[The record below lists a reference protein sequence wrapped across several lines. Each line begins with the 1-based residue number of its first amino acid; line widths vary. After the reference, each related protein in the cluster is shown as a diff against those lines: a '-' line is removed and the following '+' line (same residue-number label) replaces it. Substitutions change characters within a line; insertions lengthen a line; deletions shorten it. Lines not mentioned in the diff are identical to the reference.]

1 MHPAGNTRTRIQGLD
16 LLRGAAILL
25 VLLRHSWP
33 EYFGG
38 GGIVGVVA
46 FFTLSGYLIT
56 GLLASDV
63 RRFGRIRYA
72 RFYRN
77 RAIRLVP
84 ALLFLL
90 LGFTIAE
97 GVFNVSGTRD
107 QVLRSVLTSLT
118 YTMNIPGFNH
128 GSTNLNHLWTLA
140 NEEQFYILWPVL
152 IVIGIR
158 FRKLRL
164 IVALAAAAL
173 ILATVFTLVLTFP
186 DIGKIYSRPTTW
198 TISMVIGAAA
208 QLGADPLSRVLQG
221 RRAIVGA
228 GLGCG
233 GLLFLTFLPD
243 AKDNILM
250 YLLGGPIIGLCT
262 VLVIWKVRD
271 WGVVPAPARPLVWL
285 GIVSYAAYLWNYPV
299 SWWLMDGGFGAG
311 WQFAAIALTLMA
323 AVVSW
328 FLVETPF
335 NRLRAR
341 FEATTRQKAVPPKLS
356 TPAI

>member
-1 MHPAGNTRTRIQGLD
+1 M
-16 LLRGAAILL
+16 
-25 VLLRHSWP
+25 
-33 EYFGG
+33 
-38 GGIVGVVA
+38 
-46 FFTLSGYLIT
+46 
-56 GLLASDV
+56 

-90 LGFTIAE
+90 LGFTVAE
-97 GVFNVSGTRD
+97 GVFNVSDTRD
-107 QVLRSVLTSLT
+107 
-118 YTMNIPGFNH
+118 
-128 GSTNLNHLWTLA
+128 
-140 NEEQFYILWPVL
+140 
-152 IVIGIR
+152 
-158 FRKLRL
+158 
-164 IVALAAAAL
+164 
-173 ILATVFTLVLTFP
+173 
-186 DIGKIYSRPTTW
+186 
-198 TISMVIGAAA
+198 
-208 QLGADPLSRVLQG
+208 
-221 RRAIVGA
+221 
-228 GLGCG
+228 LGCG

-271 WGVVPAPARPLVWL
+271 WSVVPPPARPLVWL
-285 GIVSYAAYLWNYPV
+285 GIVSYAAYLWNYPI

-311 WQFAAIALTLMA
+311 WQFAAIALTLVA

-328 FLVETPF
+328 HLVETPI

-341 FEATTRQKAVPPKLS
+341 FEATPRQPAVPPKLS